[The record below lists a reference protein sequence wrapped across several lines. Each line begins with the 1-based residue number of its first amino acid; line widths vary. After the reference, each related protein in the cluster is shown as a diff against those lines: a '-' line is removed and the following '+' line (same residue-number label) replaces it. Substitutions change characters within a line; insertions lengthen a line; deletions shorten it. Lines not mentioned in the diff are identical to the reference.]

1 MGKGKPGTQRSRL
14 IDTIGAFLR
23 REIAYGGTLQSDSRR
38 LYSYLVVIGEW
49 DRDVVR
55 LPESDRFCSRTTSR
69 HRNMLRAMATAQG
82 IRTIEEVAGLNTSA
96 PKKEES

>member
-1 MGKGKPGTQRSRL
+1 MGNGKPGTQRSRL

-23 REIAYGGTLQSDSRR
+23 KEVAYGGSLSTDGRR

-49 DRDVVR
+49 DGDVVR

-69 HRNMLRAMATAQG
+69 HRNMLRDMATAQG
-82 IRTIEEVAGLNTSA
+82 IRTIE
-96 PKKEES
+96 

>member
-1 MGKGKPGTQRSRL
+1 MGKGKPRTQRSRL

-23 REIAYGGTLQSDSRR
+23 KEVAYGGTLQSDSRR

-49 DRDVVR
+49 DG
-55 LPESDRFCSRTTSR
+55 STSR
-69 HRNMLRAMATAQG
+69 HRNMLKAMATAQG